1 MIHSLRKGVIPIM
14 NEYQILLKEW
24 LDALLDLQIGGTGTI
39 CLDGAIM
46 CPACKSEHG
55 RSGDMVYALV
65 YMYSLT
71 KEEKYLEASDRL
83 LEWTEKNF
91 RLPSGGYKN
100 GAKSEWTG
108 ITVFAAISYG
118 LTLAEH
124 KDELGKERFERW
136 SVVFFRLCSFMD
148 GYFETSMPNINYAMS
163 YTALLAIRFRL
174 TGDMST
180 KIKAREWF
188 DFCMKWITP
197 EGLIYG
203 EGIPMDGVTAK
214 GCRSIDIGYNVEE
227 SLPSLVLYS
236 MITGDEEAKDR
247 LCGILRTHLEFMI
260 PDGGWDNS
268 FGSRFYKWTYWG
280 SRTSDGC
287 QSAYILLSD
296 RDPMFGEAAY
306 RNYLLYKRCTVGGL
320 LAGGLM
326 YRQAG
331 EPPCVHH
338 TFCHVKAMTVM
349 SKSGYVHDRTVMLPR
364 ETGEGMKH
372 WPSLDVTTA
381 RKNGWVMTVS
391 GYDFLQHR
399 ELYPTGGALTLL
411 WNSTCGPVISATPTK
426 YKMVESGNMQTPYYP
441 PVCGTPSLEKECGG
455 KKYSSLNDTEAVLE
469 SRCESGDIVI
479 TARGIMKDAEGVPL
493 EGSGYEIEY
502 RISDDVSVSI
512 SCKSGARFTFP
523 VISASDDTITAG
535 EDSCIISGGRN
546 LKITCSVSGS
556 LCIEDKMRGFNPVG
570 GFQTLPLSFEIS
582 DAVPLK
588 ITVSQ

>member
-1 MIHSLRKGVIPIM
+1 M

-24 LDALLDLQIGGTGTI
+24 LDSLLSLKIGGTGSGW
-39 CLDGAIM
+39 LDGAIM

-71 KEEKYLEASDRL
+71 KERKYLEAADEL

-91 RLPSGGYKN
+91 RIPSGGYKN

-124 KDELGKERFERW
+124 KDDLGKDRYERLYG
-136 SVVFFRLCSFMD
+136 VFFRLCSFMD
-148 GYFETSMPNINYAMS
+148 SYFETSMPNINYAMS
-163 YTALLAIRFRL
+163 YTALLAIRYRI
-174 TGDMST
+174 TGEASFGS
-180 KIKAREWF
+180 KAREWF
-188 DFCMKWITP
+188 NFCMKWVTP

-203 EGIPMDGVTAK
+203 EGIPMDGITAK

-236 MITGDEEAKDR
+236 VLTEDEEAKDR
-247 LCGILRTHLEFMI
+247 LCGILRAHLEFMI

-287 QSAYILLSD
+287 QSAYVLLSD
-296 RDPMFGEAAY
+296 RDPVFGEAAY
-306 RNYLLYKRCTVGGL
+306 RNYLLYRKCTIGGL

-326 YRQAG
+326 YGQAG
-331 EPPCVHH
+331 EPACVHH

-349 SKSGYVHDRTVMLPR
+349 SKSGYVHDRTLMLPR
-364 ETGEGMKH
+364 ETGEGVKH
-372 WPSLDVTTA
+372 WKSLDVATA
-381 RKNGWVMTVS
+381 QKDGWVMTVS

-411 WNSTCGPVISATPTK
+411 WNRNYGPVISATPTK
-426 YKMVESGNMQTPYYP
+426 YKMIESGNMQMPFLP
-441 PVCGTPSLEKECGG
+441 PVCGTPSLEKECSG
-455 KKYSSLNDTEAVLE
+455 KTYTNLNDTAAVIE
-469 SRCESGDIVI
+469 SRTECDEIVI
-479 TARGIMKDAEGVPL
+479 TAHGILKDADGMPL
-493 EGSGYEIEY
+493 EGSEYEIEY
-502 RISDDVSVSI
+502 RISEAVSVRI
-512 SCKSGARFTFP
+512 FCKSGARYTFP
-523 VISASDDTITAG
+523 
-535 EDSCIISGGRN
+535 IISDTGDSVSVGEETCSISGACE
-546 LKITCSVSGS
+546 LKITCSESDS
-556 LCIEDKMRGFNPVG
+556 LHMEDNSRGFNPVG
-570 GFQTLPLSFEIS
+570 GFQTLPVNFEIS
-582 DAVPLK
+582 ADVPLQ
-588 ITVSQ
+588 ITVSE